1 MGQANLMGAR
11 TDEGSGHGRQKW
23 TAGKTQPAE
32 QATAGGHSQRI
43 LRPAQASKQTATDGR
58 PRSETTAA
66 DDVDRSLAVQ
76 VSGGSAVVLALR
88 KAGSDLPILS
98 LPHLSPLPV
107 TVPTHSLNL
116 KNPI

>member
-1 MGQANLMGAR
+1 MAGKDG
-11 TDEGSGHGRQKW
+11 

-32 QATAGGHSQRI
+32 QALQANTAGRSGTAGGHSQRI
-43 LRPAQASKQTATDGR
+43 LRPAQASQQKATDDR

-66 DDVDRSLAVQ
+66 DDLARLPC
-76 VSGGSAVVLALR
+76 SYAGGSAKVLAAI
-88 KAGSDLPILS
+88 KAGSDLPKLS

-116 KNPI
+116 